1 MNEHAQVIVI
11 FGASGDLS
19 KKKLL
24 PALYNLIH
32 KNNITNFCIIGAA
45 FDKVSAEDILQ
56 ETKPYVHIIDDST
69 WEHFSHR
76 FFYQT
81 CDFTQNNDYHT
92 LKQFID
98 IRKKALN
105 IDKHNTLIYFAVAA
119 HFFCDITQHIA
130 QVKIAT
136 ISEPHDVYWTRLVYE
151 KPFGHNLASAQKIN
165 DCIATYF
172 NEDQI
177 YRIDHYLTKELVSNI
192 ALVRFTNII
201 FEPLWNNRY
210 IDNVQIILSEDEG
223 IGNRGSYY
231 DHFGALSDVVQNHML
246 ELLALI
252 GMEAPKALYGDYVR
266 DERAKVLTKISVVDT
281 FYGQY
286 EQYRQEPFVSKD
298 SNTETFA
305 VAYLRI
311 NNPRW
316 AGVPFYLKTGKCL
329 NKKETMIHIKF
340 KAVDCLL
347 ASCSIDAN
355 VLTIEISPNANF
367 SLRLNAKKPG
377 EDDVMI
383 PITMEFCHSCIF
395 GNLNDFAYETL
406 LSGVVKGEQSVSVR
420 FDEIEYAWKIIDALK
435 QEQPEVFTYACGS
448 AGPKELEKFNKKHG
462 IRWLS

>member
-1 MNEHAQVIVI
+1 MNEHAYIIVI

-19 KKKLL
+19 KRKLL
-24 PALYNLIH
+24 PSLYKFIH
-32 KNNITNFCIIGAA
+32 KNNITNFCIIGTALDTIAA
-45 FDKVSAEDILQ
+45 CDILQ
-56 ETKPYVHIIDDST
+56 ATKANIQAADDAT
-69 WEHFSHR
+69 WQHFSER
-76 FFYQT
+76 FFYQR
-81 CDFTQNNDYHT
+81 CDFRQKDDYRLLKEYIDTQKRIFN
-92 LKQFID
+92 
-98 IRKKALN
+98 IR
-105 IDKHNTLIYFAVAA
+105 KHNTLIYFAVSA
-119 HFFCDITQHIA
+119 HFFCDITQQIA
-130 QVKIAT
+130 EAGIAT
-136 ISEPHDVYWTRLVYE
+136 SQTDDTYWTRLVYE
-151 KPFGHNLASAQKIN
+151 KPFGHDLASAQKIN

-192 ALVRFTNII
+192 ALIRFTNII

-223 IGNRGSYY
+223 IGNRGQYY

-266 DERAKVLTKISVVDT
+266 DERAKVLAKVSVVDV

-286 EQYRQEPFVSKD
+286 AQYRQEPFVDTD

-340 KAVDCLL
+340 KSVDCLL

-406 LSGVVKGEQSVSVR
+406 LSGVIKGEQSVSVR
-420 FDEIEYAWKIIDALK
+420 FDEIEYAWNIIDALK
-435 QEQPEVFTYACGS
+435 KEQHEVYGYACGS
-448 AGPKELEKFNKKHG
+448 TGPKELEKFNKKHG